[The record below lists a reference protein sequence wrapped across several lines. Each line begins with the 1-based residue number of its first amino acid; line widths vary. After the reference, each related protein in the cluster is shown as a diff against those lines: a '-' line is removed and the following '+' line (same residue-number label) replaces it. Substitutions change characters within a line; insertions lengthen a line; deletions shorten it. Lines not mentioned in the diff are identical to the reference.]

1 MISTTTT
8 RTELQGNGTLTGY
21 NADFTILA
29 DGDIEVYVAGVK
41 KNLTSDYT
49 VANAGTS
56 TNAAVSF
63 TSGSFPSP
71 GASLASSV
79 SVLLVRTLT
88 LTQPS
93 NYQNNDIFDAETLE
107 QSLDRATQQ
116 IQQINTN
123 LDRSFHF
130 GDTVTGITS
139 ASTVISADASTRA
152 NKAIKFSSDGTTVG
166 VSTYDPDTYA
176 TSASSFADASAASAT
191 TAQGHANTASTHKD
205 TAQEWATKVDGQVAS
220 TEYSAKAW
228 AQSTDVNAPALGSAK
243 EWTLGGGGSVANAV
257 ADGEYSA
264 KYHAEQAKSKAD
276 AAALSA
282 AQASA
287 TSIAMAIALGI
298 IFIPFLN

>member
-41 KNLTSDYT
+41 KDLTSDYT

-79 SVLLVRTLT
+79 SVLFVRTLT

-139 ASTVISADASTRA
+139 ASTVITADASTRA

-166 VSTYDPDTYA
+166 VSTYDPDTNV
-176 TSASSFADASAASAT
+176 TSASTYADASAA
-191 TAQGHANTASTHKD
+191 
-205 TAQEWATKVDGQVAS
+205 
-220 TEYSAKAW
+220 
-228 AQSTDVNAPALGSAK
+228 
-243 EWTLGGGGSVANAV
+243 
-257 ADGEYSA
+257 
-264 KYHAEQAKSKAD
+264 
-276 AAALSA
+276 
-282 AQASA
+282 
-287 TSIAMAIALGI
+287 
-298 IFIPFLN
+298 